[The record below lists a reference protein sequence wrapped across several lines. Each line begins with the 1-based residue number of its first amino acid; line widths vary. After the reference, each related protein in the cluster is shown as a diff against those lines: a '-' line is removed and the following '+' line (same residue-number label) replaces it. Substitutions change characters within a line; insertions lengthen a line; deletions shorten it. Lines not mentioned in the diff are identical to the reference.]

1 MIEILI
7 QYIQEILSSPR
18 LLLANGISAL
28 AAACMIVAC
37 IFSKRKTVFLLQ
49 GVQCALLCITQLVLG
64 MYGGLVT
71 MLIGSVRNFLTAYDK
86 MTAKR
91 TLLFA
96 FSIGAAGSA
105 VNFLSDGGFI
115 GLLPVVAT
123 VIYTFGCHYIRH
135 PNLMRLNILLN
146 TVLWVG
152 YSLSVLDYIT
162 AITNGFTAIIDLLAF
177 IIIFVQESRGRRGIV
192 IGRKQ

>member
-7 QYIQEILSSPR
+7 QDIQEILSSPR
-18 LLLANGISAL
+18 LLLANGISVL

-49 GVQCALLCITQLVLG
+49 GVQCGLLCITQLVLG

-71 MLIGSVRNFLTAYDK
+71 LLIGSVRNFLTAYDK

-105 VNFLSDGGFI
+105 VNFLSDGGLI
-115 GLLPVVAT
+115 GLLPVAAT
-123 VIYTFGCHYIRH
+123 VIYTFGCHYIKEA
-135 PNLMRLNILLN
+135 NLMRLNILLN
-146 TVLWVG
+146 MALWIG
-152 YSLSVLDYIT
+152 YSVSVLDYIT
-162 AITNGFTAIIDLLAF
+162 ALTDATTALVDCAAFTVVWIK
-177 IIIFVQESRGRRGIV
+177 
-192 IGRKQ
+192 GRKKV